1 MNIRGLG
8 FTPYTNE
15 GSKSVTNCTS
25 IPHGEGSWWWFTLFR
40 TIKVRMSCCSGHR
53 KGQTEKWSPSD
64 DRVASARREDLPSGA
79 VWCCWHFTFGIRA
92 ITEALC
98 NPYLTMFFF
107 FPPSQ
112 YRCISNGA
120 MPSSLTRRM
129 ISLQEKLIIIPQ
141 GKLYNTSCLKFVTM
155 LSNVTLRF

>member
-1 MNIRGLG
+1 MTGWLL
-8 FTPYTNE
+8 PE
-15 GSKSVTNCTS
+15 GKISLL
-25 IPHGEGSWWWFTLFR
+25 EL
-40 TIKVRMSCCSGHR
+40 
-53 KGQTEKWSPSD
+53 
-64 DRVASARREDLPSGA
+64 SGA
-79 VWCCWHFTFGIRA
+79 ADILPLGSEPLLRLSA
-92 ITEALC
+92 IHILPC
-98 NPYLTMFFF
+98 FF